1 MRIILFRHG
10 PAERRDDPR
19 WPDDLTR
26 PLTTRGA
33 ARTRRSARGVARLEP
48 RAGRV
53 FTSPAKRAAESA
65 QLLAAALG
73 VAETE
78 PLVSLAPG
86 GAWRETLQRLSREP
100 ADTTLALVGHE
111 PELGVLAATLLLS
124 AEADALAFKKAGAC
138 AIECDTPELGA
149 GKLRWWLTPGALRA
163 LKSIRKGKGRVA

>member
-73 VAETE
+73 VAEPE
-78 PLVSLAPG
+78 PLVSLAPD
-86 GAWRETLQRLSREP
+86 R
-100 ADTTLALVGHE
+100 
-111 PELGVLAATLLLS
+111 
-124 AEADALAFKKAGAC
+124 
-138 AIECDTPELGA
+138 
-149 GKLRWWLTPGALRA
+149 
-163 LKSIRKGKGRVA
+163 KSVV